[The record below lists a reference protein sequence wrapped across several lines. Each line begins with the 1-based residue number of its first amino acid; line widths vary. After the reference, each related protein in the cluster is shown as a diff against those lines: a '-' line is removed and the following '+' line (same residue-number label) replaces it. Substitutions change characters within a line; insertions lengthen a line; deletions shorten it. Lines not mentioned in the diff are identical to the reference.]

1 MEPEEW
7 GHMGWSG
14 VEGRA
19 LKNYLKIN
27 KWRNGSERQAEFSL
41 AYLFILQPIHLS
53 SDLFWLSIN
62 RTVIIYYIIIIY
74 SNICYI

>member
-27 KWRNGSERQAEFSL
+27 K
-41 AYLFILQPIHLS
+41 
-53 SDLFWLSIN
+53 
-62 RTVIIYYIIIIY
+62 
-74 SNICYI
+74 